1 MAVSRTLR
9 RLLRI
14 RDLQEEQS
22 RLAIESS
29 QGELNRLEDA
39 LKATENRDRRGRMLV
54 DASARTGELPDRLSG
69 LEETRTA
76 IRIAAVLAPR
86 IEAKKVD
93 VANHQLEFQ
102 STRVARKQ
110 AESLITDAESL
121 DAVDAGRRSQQALDD
136 WYSSRLHQARG
147 QLVHAEDSADGASFE
162 GNSTAEVN
170 TLGESEGENESLPE
184 ARLTIPFL
192 TLL

>member
-22 RLAIESS
+22 RLALESS

-39 LKATENRDRRGRMLV
+39 LKATENRDRRGRVLV

-69 LEETRTA
+69 LEEMRTA
-76 IRIAAVLAPR
+76 IRIGAVLALR
-86 IEAKKVD
+86 IEAKKMD
-93 VANHQLEFQ
+93 VANRQLEFQ

-110 AESLITDAESL
+110 AESLITDAESV

-136 WYSSRLHQARG
+136 WYSSQVHQARG
-147 QLVHAEDSADGASFE
+147 QLARAEDSAKGVSLEDGSIA
-162 GNSTAEVN
+162 GVKT
-170 TLGESEGENESLPE
+170 
-184 ARLTIPFL
+184 
-192 TLL
+192 

>member
-22 RLAIESS
+22 RLALESS
-29 QGELNRLEDA
+29 QGELNQLEDA
-39 LKATENRDRRGRMLV
+39 LKAIENRDHRGRVLV
-54 DASARTGELPDRLSG
+54 DASARSGELPDRLSG
-69 LEETRTA
+69 LEEMRTA
-76 IRIAAVLAPR
+76 IRIAAVLDRR
-86 IEAKKVD
+86 IEAKRVD
-93 VANHQLEFQ
+93 VANRQLEFQ

-110 AESLITDAESL
+110 AESLITDAESI

-147 QLVHAEDSADGASFE
+147 QLARAEDSVREANTEMGSRE
-162 GNSTAEVN
+162 QVK
-170 TLGESEGENESLPE
+170 TLGKLEG
-184 ARLTIPFL
+184 
-192 TLL
+192 